1 MNALTHAEE
10 HAAVDVCLAIARA
23 ELAQARE
30 WLMLHRDVFRS
41 PKERVD
47 ELEATAIRAAQA
59 VKHFEARK
67 GQLEKQPQNG
77 LVVEKA

>member
-1 MNALTHAEE
+1 MNGLTPTEE
-10 HAAVDVCLAIARA
+10 QAAVETCLKTSRA

-30 WLMLHRDVFRS
+30 WLLLHRDVLLS
-41 PKERVD
+41 PKERIA

-67 GQLEKQPQNG
+67 GQLETQPQNG
-77 LVVEKA
+77 VVVEKV